1 MHVQPHPLTLGRTPA
16 SKGCY
21 TQSGLGSTHCS
32 PQESQKDHTV
42 DRFIGVTETID
53 DRLKKSTIGLVT
65 LDDFKKTKDDL
76 EEEQR
81 QVAAKTIAS
90 T

>member
-1 MHVQPHPLTLGRTPA
+1 MSQD
-16 SKGCY
+16 
-21 TQSGLGSTHCS
+21 
-32 PQESQKDHTV
+32 SQKDHTV
-42 DRFIGVTETID
+42 DRFIGITETID

-81 QVAAKTIAS
+81 QFAARTIADKG
-90 T
+90 